1 MIRGKFTRI
10 QACAI
15 ALGAAIFAWTA
26 IPGDAQRQNAAR
38 VAPSAASSGIK
49 IQQIRRN
56 VFMLIGDGANIV
68 VQTEA
73 PANEESFDSV
83 YGAVEGRGIMV
94 IDTGIAAISDQLLA
108 TVRTLSQGP
117 IRYIVNTSADADH
130 VGGNEALAKVSGG
143 IVRGALGGRPAG
155 PPLMILA
162 HETVLERMGA
172 PSGEQAAYSLDAW
185 PTDVYAKDKEVFFN
199 GGSTK
204 IVHQPGAHTDGDS
217 IVFLRRSDVIAA
229 GELFSTIGFP
239 RIDTSKG
246 GHIQGII
253 DGLHQILDM
262 AIPGELEQ
270 GGTMIVPA
278 HGRLSDEADVEFYR
292 EMVQIVHDRIEDG
305 IKNGMTL
312 DQVKAAKPALE
323 YDKRY
328 SQPDW
333 TADMFVEAVYKDLAA
348 SMKMTPKPAAS
359 AKQSAPAKR

>member
-1 MIRGKFTRI
+1 MGKFTRAR
-10 QACAI
+10 ACRI
-15 ALGAAIFAWTA
+15 AAGAAMCAWMA
-26 IPGDAQRQNAAR
+26 HPGQAQQPTQLQAAAR
-38 VAPSAASSGIK
+38 MVPAAVGSDIK

-56 VFMLIGDGANIV
+56 VFMLLGDGANVV

-73 PANEESFDSV
+73 PAGEESFDSV
-83 YGAVEGRGIMV
+83 YGLVQGTGLMV
-94 IDTGIAAISDQLLA
+94 IDTGTAAMSDRLLA
-108 TVRTLSQGP
+108 TIRTLSKGP
-117 IRYIVNTSADADH
+117 IRYIINTSADPDH
-130 VGGNEALAKVSGG
+130 VGGNEALAKISGG

-172 PSGEQAAYSLDAW
+172 PSGQQAAYTLDAW

-204 IVHQPGAHTDGDS
+204 IVHQPDAHSDGDS

-229 GELFSTIGFP
+229 GELFSTVGFP
-239 RIDTSKG
+239 KIDAAKG
-246 GHIQGII
+246 GHIRGVIG
-253 DGLHQILDM
+253 GLQQILEM
-262 AIPGELEQ
+262 AIPGELQQ

-305 IKNGMTL
+305 IKNGQTL
-312 DQVKAAKPALE
+312 EQVKAARPALE
-323 YDKRY
+323 YEKRY

-348 SMKMTPKPAAS
+348 SMKPLTKPAV
-359 AKQSAPAKR
+359 PAKR